1 MTRTILL
8 CLFGLLLSRLGQA
21 QEITNLRAENQGDSI
36 RISYDLD
43 DPFAA
48 RTYTVN
54 IQGIFAEDTVAL
66 SALTGS
72 LGDSIRAGSHE
83 VWWNPV
89 SDLGRF
95 KGSVSFYIEALPDF
109 YISAPDTGMT
119 VKRGKPITFKW
130 YGGNAQT
137 DSLKLDL
144 YQYDKFLYS
153 VDVVNNGLQYT
164 WKVPS
169 NLAADDGYRFKIS
182 GSDQTDIEAYSAE
195 FSIKRQYPPYMI
207 YLPPILAA
215 GGIIYGFAVR
225 WGLLPR
231 PEVLPER

>member
-8 CLFGLLLSRLGQA
+8 CLLGLLSSKLNLA
-21 QEITNLRAENQGDSI
+21 QEISNLRAESQGDSV
-36 RISYDLD
+36 RISYDLKD
-43 DPFAA
+43 AFAA

-54 IQGIFAEDTVAL
+54 VKGIIAEDTVAL
-66 SALTGS
+66 SALSGS

-83 VWWNPV
+83 VWWNSV
-89 SDLGRF
+89 SDLGRY

-109 YISAPDTGMT
+109 YISAPDTGLV

-130 YGGNAQT
+130 YGGNAQY

-153 VDVVNNGLQYT
+153 IDVVKNGLQYT

-169 NLAADDGYRFKIS
+169 NLAADAGYRFKIT

-195 FSIKRQYPPYMI
+195 FAVKRQYPPYLV

-215 GGIIYGFAVR
+215 GGLIYGFAIR

-231 PEVLPER
+231 PEVLPGN